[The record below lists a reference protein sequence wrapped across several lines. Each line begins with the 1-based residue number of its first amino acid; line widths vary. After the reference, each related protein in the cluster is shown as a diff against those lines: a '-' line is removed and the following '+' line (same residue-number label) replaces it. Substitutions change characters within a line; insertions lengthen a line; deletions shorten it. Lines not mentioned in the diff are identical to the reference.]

1 MRRQMAIFGA
11 AALAAALSVSGGP
24 AARAA
29 GGLLDCAFAPD
40 GTDKVQT
47 AHACASISAAG
58 GLQLKESELDHLTF
72 DGGLATVQV
81 GKLFFYVDEHG
92 RSAPVASV
100 EGRAVEFRD
109 GLAPSPRLIGGAYKI
124 GYIDR
129 SLRLVIPPRWDGGL
143 DFEDGRA
150 QVCRGCKVSRDGDF
164 AELQGG
170 VWGCI
175 DATGREVV
183 PVEQPSPDGLDCAAQ
198 K

>member
-1 MRRQMAIFGA
+1 MRTTMALLGA
-11 AALAAALSVSGGP
+11 AALAAALCASGGS

-29 GGLLDCAFAPD
+29 GSLLDCAFAPD
-40 GTDKVQT
+40 GGDKVQT
-47 AHACASISAAG
+47 MHACASISATGA
-58 GLQLKESELDHLTF
+58 LELKESELDHLTY

-81 GKLFFYVDEHG
+81 GKLFFYVDEKG

-100 EGRAVEFRD
+100 EGRPVEFHD
-109 GLAPSPRLIGGAYKI
+109 GLAPSPRLIGGGYRI

-143 DFEDGRA
+143 DFEGGRA
-150 QVCRGCKVSRDGDF
+150 QVCRGCKVARDGDF

-175 DATGREVV
+175 DTAGREVV
-183 PVEQPSPDGLDCAAQ
+183 PVEQPSPDGLDCAAE